1 MEERMKKFSLSLF
14 LFLSFL
20 FKLVCIIRKLKIG
33 GFTVSVSV
41 SVSVHLKRK
50 RKRKKNFSVVVT
62 LSPPPLTNFVGVIS
76 GPRFSHLARYQVVA
90 SCLFFLVSGYK
101 LFQSWCKI
109 FKWWVTSY
117 TNSKSLYFSNVVIMI
132 SLDVVFFFFQVLY
145 ILLRNSLFTWRSYI
159 WCMNFLIKN
168 YCQIIIKNSATKNK
182 SQER

>member
-20 FKLVCIIRKLKIG
+20 FKLVCIIGKLKIG

-41 SVSVHLKRK
+41 SVSVHLERK
-50 RKRKKNFSVVVT
+50 RKRKKKISVVVT

-132 SLDVVFFFFQVLY
+132 SLDVVFFFFP
-145 ILLRNSLFTWRSYI
+145 S
-159 WCMNFLIKN
+159 
-168 YCQIIIKNSATKNK
+168 IIYTSKK
-182 SQER
+182 

>member
-20 FKLVCIIRKLKIG
+20 FKLVCIIGKLKIG

-41 SVSVHLKRK
+41 SVFVSVCLCPLKEK
-50 RKRKKNFSVVVT
+50 EKEKKKFSVVVT
-62 LSPPPLTNFVGVIS
+62 PPLLPPLTNFVGVIS

-132 SLDVVFFFFQVLY
+132 SLDVVFFFFP
-145 ILLRNSLFTWRSYI
+145 S
-159 WCMNFLIKN
+159 
-168 YCQIIIKNSATKNK
+168 IIYTSKK
-182 SQER
+182 